1 MPRTVSLE
9 QLHDFLSDNR
19 RKINEV
25 GREVEEIQVGFNS
38 AFVEFKADH
47 DAQLARLTETL
58 FEREDNLGSELRASI
73 DQRAVEERR
82 LLAERRT
89 ELREK
94 LIPQTQAEA
103 DAVLAQAQE
112 QVKALRQL
120 NPQLNE
126 REELY
131 KAQRAALETKLAQL
145 NTEVSRR
152 SRGLGFI
159 THFVSIAGLDRQRHQ
174 IIGQLEVLARN
185 LKEVREEW
193 QTRQQEFQTGQE
205 TLQGQWREL
214 SLRVAEL
221 QRELAYL
228 DDEAQR
234 EALAVKRAIRNVLDN
249 LKEPVPC
256 PDDLR
261 PGLET
266 MIELN
271 IKTDAYQE
279 GLGTVG
285 GLIALLDSVGKG
297 MDSFQESVS
306 GLIGEQRMH
315 GDFLPQLKV
324 QLPDSVIAF
333 HSQWDGLRAKMRDD
347 ARLCAHPTEFLETAQ
362 PVVERDLSDEVITSM
377 FNSLGQALDE
387 ATKKWRG

>member
-1 MPRTVSLE
+1 MPRTVSLD
-9 QLHDFLSDNR
+9 QLNDFLSDNR
-19 RKINEV
+19 RKINAV

-38 AFVEFKADH
+38 AYVEFKADH

-58 FEREDNLGSELRASI
+58 FAKLDNLGPELRARI
-73 DQRAVEERR
+73 DERAVEERR

-89 ELREK
+89 ELREN
-94 LIPQTQAEA
+94 LILQTQGEA

-112 QVKALRQL
+112 QAKSLRQL
-120 NPQLNE
+120 NPRLNE
-126 REELY
+126 REEAY
-131 KAQRAALETKLAQL
+131 KAQRAALEARLAQL
-145 NTEVSRR
+145 NSEISQR

-159 THFVSIAGLDRQRHQ
+159 IRFISIAKLDRQRHR
-174 IIGQLEVLARN
+174 ILGQLEALARN
-185 LKEVREEW
+185 LGEVRQEW
-193 QTRQQEFQTGQE
+193 QTRQQEFQTEQE
-205 TLQGQWREL
+205 TQQGQWREL
-214 SLRVAEL
+214 SLRAAEL
-221 QRELAYL
+221 QRELTYL

-234 EALAVKRAIRNVLDN
+234 ESLAVKRAVRHVLDN
-249 LKEPVPC
+249 LKEPLPC
-256 PDDLR
+256 PSDLR
-261 PGLET
+261 PGLEA

-297 MDSFQESVS
+297 MDSFQESVG

-315 GDFLPQLKV
+315 SDFLPRLKV

-333 HSQWDGLRAKMRDD
+333 NNQWDGLRAKMRDD
-347 ARLCAHPTEFLETAQ
+347 ARLCAHPTEFLQVAR
-362 PVVERDLSDEVITSM
+362 PVIERDLSDEAITIM
-377 FNSLGQALDE
+377 FDRLGQALAE

>member
-9 QLHDFLSDNR
+9 QLNDFLSDNR
-19 RKINEV
+19 RKINAV

-38 AFVEFKADH
+38 AYVEFKANH
-47 DAQLARLTETL
+47 DAQLARLTEAL
-58 FEREDNLGSELRASI
+58 FTKLDNAGPELQALI
-73 DQRAVEERR
+73 DRRAVEERR
-82 LLAERRT
+82 LLAKRRT

-112 QVKALRQL
+112 QTKTLRQL
-120 NPQLNE
+120 NPRLDE
-126 REELY
+126 REEAY

-145 NTEVSRR
+145 NAEISRR

-159 THFVSIAGLDRQRHQ
+159 THFVSIAKLDRQRHRVL
-174 IIGQLEVLARN
+174 GQLETLAQN
-185 LKEVREEW
+185 LKEVRQEW
-193 QTRQQEFQTGQE
+193 QTSQQEFQVGQE
-205 TLQGQWREL
+205 ALQGQWREL

-221 QRELAYL
+221 NRELTYL

-234 EALAVKRAIRNVLDN
+234 EALAMKRAVRHVLDN
-249 LKEPVPC
+249 LKESVPC
-256 PDDLR
+256 PRDLR
-261 PGLET
+261 SGLEA

-271 IKTDAYQE
+271 VKTDAYQE

-297 MDSFQESVS
+297 MDSFQESLG

-315 GDFLPQLKV
+315 GDFLPRLKV
-324 QLPDSVIAF
+324 RLPDSVIAF
-333 HSQWDGLRAKMRDD
+333 HNQWDGLRARMRDD
-347 ARLCAHPTEFLETAQ
+347 ARLCAHPTEFLEAAQ
-362 PVVERDLSDEVITSM
+362 PVIERDLSDEAVTNM
-377 FNSLGQALDE
+377 FNRLGQALTE
-387 ATKKWRG
+387 ATKTWRG

>member
-9 QLHDFLSDNR
+9 QLNDFLSDNR
-19 RKINEV
+19 RKIDAV

-38 AFVEFKADH
+38 AYVEFKADH
-47 DAQLARLTETL
+47 DAQLASLTETL
-58 FEREDNLGSELRASI
+58 FKKLDNLGPELRTLV
-73 DQRAVEERR
+73 DERAVEERR

-112 QVKALRQL
+112 QTKALRQL
-120 NPQLNE
+120 NPRLDE
-126 REELY
+126 REESY

-145 NTEVSRR
+145 NSEISRR

-159 THFVSIAGLDRQRHQ
+159 IRFISIAKLDRQRHR
-174 IIGQLEVLARN
+174 ILGQLETLARN
-185 LKEVREEW
+185 LKEVRQEW
-193 QTRQQEFQTGQE
+193 QTHQQEFQAGQE
-205 TLQGQWREL
+205 ALQSQWREL

-221 QRELAYL
+221 KRELTYL
-228 DDEAQR
+228 DDDAQR
-234 EALAVKRAIRNVLDN
+234 EALAVKRAVRYVLDN

-256 PDDLR
+256 PGDLS
-261 PGLET
+261 PGLEA

-297 MDSFQESVS
+297 MDSFQESVG

-315 GDFLPQLKV
+315 SEFLPKLKV
-324 QLPDSVIAF
+324 RLPDSAVAF
-333 HSQWDGLRAKMRDD
+333 HKQWDGLRAKMRDD
-347 ARLCAHPTEFLETAQ
+347 ARLCAHPTEFLEAAR
-362 PVVERDLSDEVITSM
+362 PVIQRDLSDEAITSM
-377 FNSLGQALDE
+377 FNSLGQALTE
-387 ATKKWRG
+387 STEKWRG